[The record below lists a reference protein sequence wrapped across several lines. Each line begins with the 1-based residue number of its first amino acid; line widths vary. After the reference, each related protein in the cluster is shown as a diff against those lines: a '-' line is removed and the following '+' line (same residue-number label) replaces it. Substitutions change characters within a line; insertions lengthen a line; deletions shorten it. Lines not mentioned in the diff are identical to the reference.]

1 GNLRTME
8 EQQQHWQNAQS
19 LELGLDLVAAARS
32 QLRLL
37 AAVDSH
43 PLDLY
48 RGPALHC
55 AILRYENCWLR
66 LLADHGPYAS
76 TGLPLIPPLDCA
88 WIWHCHRLNPVQYI
102 RDCKASYGK
111 LLDAPNVST
120 GIESEAVAY
129 TQQLWDSQFSDE
141 KYEAASEDL
150 LRKESAFSRKITYDL
165 QAAIE
170 RQSSFF
176 YQVSRPHMEEE
187 RFLYAALQRYK
198 GFLYLLKLSRLR
210 VFLVPTYD
218 IDLMWH
224 SHQACS
230 GVYRE
235 DTVKLLGRVL
245 NHDDTDS
252 DRTEGQK
259 LDTGFNRTRNLW
271 QNMFGSSYEK
281 AGAMYRG
288 EPPALPLL
296 LQSTQYPAYS
306 PKSCSTISSWKGVQ
320 GVELRKSMQV
330 FITVQKARNLHAS
343 QDGVVG
349 VRLLFKNKC
358 STLKLETSWIK
369 GTQNPQWKDFWSLEC
384 EEATEGLRL
393 ELLSEGVTCCSLIK
407 KSRLIGWTE
416 ISWKSILS
424 SSTLS
429 LDGWVPLIMKS
440 NLGLDQKPTSLRVS
454 VSITP
459 PTAVPFLLRMEYPL
473 LRNGKRDYLSKTV
486 YDHQNK
492 KAFMVKIN
500 GLGAKETSVIQV
512 YRIGCKESPEILLGS
527 AARIGPASTAWSL
540 LDGDM
545 HLIIN
550 STVQGCQLNI
560 IPTTPSENSVTLLH
574 GRKCQYEVPGSRQ
587 ADEAGFITFV
597 RQLQGIRNGK
607 ATALFNWKSGAM
619 EISSEEN
626 GVLVVLLCTILSVA
640 ADTIHVASFWN
651 STLGKLKKVSRSDD
665 WGSVILNKHWDLQPQ
680 RSPQFCPWYSMS
692 SNQWL
697 SSFYGTDLGCNR
709 NWVHSLCKL
718 SSGCGTCGGGCG
730 GCGAGGCGNGL
741 KGGVNGGRGGGC
753 GGCGAGG
760 CMNGMQRGG
769 ILLSGE
775 HCANRQKHSS
785 MEARGG
791 GCGGCGAGGCGGC
804 GAGGCAN
811 GILGA
816 DTKGVQGGK
825 CGRCGAGGCGNK
837 VMGDRVGFQ
846 ASQCGGCGAG
856 GCGNTPMGDKKGVQG
871 GQCGGC
877 GAGGCGNSIA
887 GIDGKGVQGSK
898 CGGCGAGDC
907 GKNIRGS
914 ESDGKGVQGGK
925 CGACGAGGCGNG
937 TDKATAPVQGSG
949 CGGCGAGG
957 CGNSIQN

>member
-1 GNLRTME
+1 ME

-697 SSFYGTDLGCNR
+697 SSFYG
-709 NWVHSLCKL
+709 
-718 SSGCGTCGGGCG
+718 
-730 GCGAGGCGNGL
+730 CGAGGCGNGL
-741 KGGVNGGRGGGC
+741 KGGVNGGRGDRNILVWKPEEEVVVDAVQVDVEDAVLAAVQMAYWVLIRRVFREVNVEDVVRVVVGIRLWVIGWVFRQV
-753 GGCGAGG
+753 
-760 CMNGMQRGG
+760 NVEDVVLVVVG
-769 ILLSGE
+769 ILLWVIRRVFREVNVEDAVLVVVEIALQVLMARVFRAVNVEDVELVIVERTSEALRAMERVFREVNVE
-775 HCANRQKHSS
+775 HVVRVDVVMAQTRPPHLCKVVDVEVAELVGVETAFRIEVQQQEGLSMGTLHVDDILKVLAVLPALLPSLHYISKHG
-785 MEARGG
+785 RN
-791 GCGGCGAGGCGGC
+791 GA
-804 GAGGCAN
+804 
-811 GILGA
+811 
-816 DTKGVQGGK
+816 VY
-825 CGRCGAGGCGNK
+825 
-837 VMGDRVGFQ
+837 
-846 ASQCGGCGAG
+846 
-856 GCGNTPMGDKKGVQG
+856 
-871 GQCGGC
+871 
-877 GAGGCGNSIA
+877 
-887 GIDGKGVQGSK
+887 
-898 CGGCGAGDC
+898 
-907 GKNIRGS
+907 
-914 ESDGKGVQGGK
+914 
-925 CGACGAGGCGNG
+925 
-937 TDKATAPVQGSG
+937 
-949 CGGCGAGG
+949 
-957 CGNSIQN
+957 